1 MSSSGVVSK
10 KLKFKGDKTKKKK
23 RSHNHSGGGGDAE
36 DELAA
41 LAAADPRGWVFP
53 EHPMEINGPAFI
65 LLPSEP
71 LTCLAWDS
79 TRQRVYAAP
88 VDIPQTPE
96 GMNELSESEILQTI
110 EPSDINHVWVISRL
124 SGSEDV
130 ISLRTSTGTFL
141 TATPSGTLTATTPS
155 RGPLEAFIPQP
166 FTSTSKIEPSSSS
179 SAGFPEWSLQT
190 QHNSKYLSA
199 SLPTGLS
206 VGGSKLKAELR
217 IDVDTPG
224 SHEKIRI
231 KCQREFVYKAKLQL
245 EQSKEGSTSVSK
257 KRFLDGGPNEGS
269 MEDEL
274 KRNRESQTW
283 GGGRTIVSEK
293 DRRDLK
299 KARKEGK
306 LGEAMLDRRA
316 ALKSDRY
323 AK

>member
-1 MSSSGVVSK
+1 MSSSGVISK
-10 KLKFKGDKTKKKK
+10 KLKFKGDKSKKKK
-23 RSHNHSGGGGDAE
+23 RSHNHSVGGGGDG

-71 LTCLAWDS
+71 LTCLAWDP

-88 VDIPQTPE
+88 VDIPQAPE
-96 GMNELSESEILQTI
+96 GMNDLSEAEILQTI
-110 EPSDINHVWVISRL
+110 EPSDVNHVWVISRL

-141 TATPSGTLTATTPS
+141 TASPSGTLSATTPS

-166 FTSTSKIEPSSSS
+166 SPSSSRS
-179 SAGFPEWSLQT
+179 SSVFPGWSIQT
-190 QHNSKYLSA
+190 QHNSKYLSTSA
-199 SLPTGLS
+199 PSGTS
-206 VGGSKLKAELR
+206 VGKLKAELR
-217 IDVDTPG
+217 IDVDQPG
-224 SHEKIRI
+224 EHELIRI
-231 KCQREFVYKAKLQL
+231 KCQREFVYKAKLALQ
-245 EQSKEGSTSVSK
+245 EGKDGNASSSK
-257 KRFLDGGPNEGS
+257 KRFLSGGPAEGS
-269 MEDEL
+269 IEDEL

-293 DRRDLK
+293 DRRELK

>member
-1 MSSSGVVSK
+1 MSSSSVVSK
-10 KLKFKGDKTKKKK
+10 KLKFKGDKVKKKK
-23 RSHNHSGGGGDAE
+23 RSHNHSGGGGGED

-65 LLPSEP
+65 LLPTQP
-71 LTCLAWDS
+71 LTCLAWDAN
-79 TRQRVYAAP
+79 RQRVYAAP
-88 VDIPQTPE
+88 VDIPQVPE
-96 GMNELSESEILQTI
+96 GMDDLTEAEILQTI
-110 EPSDINHVWVISRL
+110 EPSDINHVWVTSRL

-141 TATPSGTLTATTPS
+141 TATPSGTLTASTPS

-166 FTSTSKIEPSSSS
+166 SSSSSSSS
-179 SAGFPEWSLQT
+179 SAGGFPGWVIQT

-199 SLPTGLS
+199 SPPTGIS
-206 VGGSKLKAELR
+206 VGKLKAELR

-224 SHEKIRI
+224 EDEVVRI
-231 KCQREFVYKAKLQL
+231 KCQREFVYKAKLAMAQG
-245 EQSKEGSTSVSK
+245 KEGSSSK

-269 MEDEL
+269 MDDEM
-274 KRNRESQTW
+274 KRNKESQTW

-293 DRRDLK
+293 DRRELK